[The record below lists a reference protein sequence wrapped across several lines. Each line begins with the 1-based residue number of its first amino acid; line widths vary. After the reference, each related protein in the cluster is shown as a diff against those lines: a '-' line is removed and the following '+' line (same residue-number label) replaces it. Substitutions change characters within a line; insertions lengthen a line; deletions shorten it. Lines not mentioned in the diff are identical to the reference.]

1 MNNKTLAS
9 VVKEAREKIN
19 ISQRELSRITG
30 IDNNTIAKIEKGERK
45 KPNVLSLKKLSS
57 VLNLSLEMLM
67 ELCEYSKEEI
77 DSTVNNSYS
86 SMVIKPENAPILVLD
101 DIVNQM
107 QDKLYI
113 KMIIKELLDNCDLE
127 ELNFISELNMKDKN
141 RVIKVMKSYIK
152 NNEKEIKKQKQ
163 SIDDLKKLLTEEEWF
178 FI

>member
-1 MNNKTLAS
+1 MNNKTLAN

-107 QDKLYI
+107 QDELYI
-113 KMIIKELLDNCDLE
+113 KMVIKELLDNCDLE
-127 ELNFISELNMKDKN
+127 ELNFISELNKKDKN
-141 RVIKVMKSYIK
+141 RVIKVIK
-152 NNEKEIKKQKQ
+152 NYVKDNEKEIKKQKK
-163 SIDDLKKLLTEEEWF
+163 SLDNLKKLLTEEE
-178 FI
+178 

>member
-1 MNNKTLAS
+1 MDNKTLS
-9 VVKEAREKIN
+9 SLVKEAREKIN

-57 VLNLSLEMLM
+57 VLNLSLEILM

-107 QDKLYI
+107 QDELYI
-113 KMIIKELLDNCDLE
+113 KMVIKELLDNCDLE
-127 ELNFISELNMKDKN
+127 KLNFISELNKRDKN
-141 RVIKVMKSYIK
+141 RVIKVIK
-152 NNEKEIKKQKQ
+152 NYGKDKEKEIKKQKQ
-163 SIDDLKKLLTEEEWF
+163 SLDDLKKLLTEEE
-178 FI
+178 

>member
-1 MNNKTLAS
+1 MNDKTLAS
-9 VVKEAREKIN
+9 VVKEAREKTN

-67 ELCEYSKEEI
+67 ELCDYSKEEI

-107 QDKLYI
+107 QDELYI
-113 KMIIKELLDNCDLE
+113 KMVIKELLDNCDLE
-127 ELNFISELNMKDKN
+127 KLNVISELDKKEQN
-141 RVIKVMKSYIK
+141 RVIKIIKRYIK
-152 NNEKEIKKQKQ
+152 DNVKEIERQKE
-163 SIDDLKKLLTEEEWF
+163 SIDNLNKLLTEEE
-178 FI
+178 

>member
-1 MNNKTLAS
+1 MNNRTLAS

-107 QDKLYI
+107 QDELYI
-113 KMIIKELLDNCDLE
+113 KMVIKELLDNCDLE
-127 ELNFISELNMKDKN
+127 VLNFISELNKKDKN

-163 SIDDLKKLLTEEEWF
+163 SIDDLKKLLTEEE
-178 FI
+178 

>member
-1 MNNKTLAS
+1 MNDKTLAS
-9 VVKEAREKIN
+9 VVKGAREKIN

-107 QDKLYI
+107 QDELYM
-113 KMIIKELLDNCDLE
+113 KMVIKELLDNCDLE
-127 ELNFISELNMKDKN
+127 ELNFISELNKKNKN
-141 RVIKVMKSYIK
+141 RVIKVIK
-152 NNEKEIKKQKQ
+152 NYVKDNEKEIKKQKQ
-163 SIDDLKKLLTEEEWF
+163 SLDYLKKLLTEEE
-178 FI
+178 

>member
-9 VVKEAREKIN
+9 VEAREKIN
-19 ISQRELSRITG
+19 ISQRDLSRITG

-67 ELCEYSKEEI
+67 ELCEYSREEI

-107 QDKLYI
+107 QDELYI
-113 KMIIKELLDNCDLE
+113 KMVIKELLDNCDLE
-127 ELNFISELNMKDKN
+127 KLNTIYELNKKDKN
-141 RVIKVMKSYIK
+141 RVIKVMKNYIK
-152 NNEKEIKKQKQ
+152 DNEKEIKKQKQ
-163 SIDDLKKLLTEEEWF
+163 SLDDLKKLLTEEE
-178 FI
+178 

>member
-1 MNNKTLAS
+1 MNNKTLTS

-107 QDKLYI
+107 QDELYM
-113 KMIIKELLDNCDLE
+113 KMVIKELLDNCDLE
-127 ELNFISELNMKDKN
+127 ELNFISELNKKDKT
-141 RVIKVMKSYIK
+141 RVIKVIK
-152 NNEKEIKKQKQ
+152 NYVRDNEKEIKKQKQ
-163 SIDDLKKLLTEEEWF
+163 SLDDLKKLLTEEE
-178 FI
+178 

>member
-1 MNNKTLAS
+1 MNNKTLAN

-67 ELCEYSKEEI
+67 ELCEYSKVEI

-107 QDKLYI
+107 QDELYI
-113 KMIIKELLDNCDLE
+113 KMVIKELLDNCDLE
-127 ELNFISELNMKDKN
+127 ELNFISELNKKDKN
-141 RVIKVMKSYIK
+141 RVIKVIK
-152 NNEKEIKKQKQ
+152 NYVKDNEKEIKKQKK
-163 SIDDLKKLLTEEEWF
+163 SLDNLKKLLTEEEWF
-178 FI
+178 FS

>member
-1 MNNKTLAS
+1 MNDKTLAG

-107 QDKLYI
+107 QDELYI
-113 KMIIKELLDNCDLE
+113 KMVIKELLDNCDLE
-127 ELNFISELNMKDKN
+127 KLNTIYELNKKDKN
-141 RVIKVMKSYIK
+141 RVIKVMKNYIK
-152 NNEKEIKKQKQ
+152 DNEKEIKKQKQ
-163 SIDDLKKLLTEEEWF
+163 SLDDLKKLLTEEE
-178 FI
+178 

>member
-57 VLNLSLEMLM
+57 VLNLSLKMLM

-77 DSTVNNSYS
+77 DSTINNSYS

-107 QDKLYI
+107 QDELYI
-113 KMIIKELLDNCDLE
+113 KMVIKELLDNCDLE
-127 ELNFISELNMKDKN
+127 ELNFISELNKKDKN

-152 NNEKEIKKQKQ
+152 DNEIEIKKQKQ
-163 SIDDLKKLLTEEEWF
+163 SIDDLKKLLTEEE
-178 FI
+178 

>member
-9 VVKEAREKIN
+9 VVKGAREKIN

-77 DSTVNNSYS
+77 DSTVNNFYS
-86 SMVIKPENAPILVLD
+86 SMVIKPENVPIFVLD
-101 DIVNQM
+101 DIVNQI
-107 QDKLYI
+107 QDELYI
-113 KMIIKELLDNCDLE
+113 KMIINELLDSCNLE
-127 ELNFISELNMKDKN
+127 ELNFISELNKKDKN
-141 RVIKVMKSYIK
+141 RIIKVMKNYIK
-152 NNEKEIKKQKQ
+152 DNKKEIKKQEQ
-163 SIDDLKKLLTEEEWF
+163 SLDDLKKLLTEEE
-178 FI
+178 